1 MARPVTARETR
12 GSAGCTC
19 ESFPSLYSSCVT
31 RVSCAQAAS
40 SIAVPFR
47 ATRLNRGKL
56 DVGLRQLA
64 GVAEILL
71 FPPASKQT
79 GFAMFP
85 SIILSPRFY
94 IYTLQ

>member
-1 MARPVTARETR
+1 MARPVTARETK
-12 GSAGCTC
+12 GSAGCTAKVSRRC
-19 ESFPSLYSSCVT
+19 IRPVA
-31 RVSCAQAAS
+31 RVSYAQAAS
-40 SIAVPFR
+40 SITVPIR
-47 ATRLNRGKL
+47 AARLNRWKL

-64 GVAEILL
+64 GLAEILL

-94 IYTLQ
+94 TYTLQ

>member
-1 MARPVTARETR
+1 
-12 GSAGCTC
+12 
-19 ESFPSLYSSCVT
+19 
-31 RVSCAQAAS
+31 
-40 SIAVPFR
+40 
-47 ATRLNRGKL
+47 L

-64 GVAEILL
+64 GLAEILL

-94 IYTLQ
+94 TYTLQ